1 MDLTQFFQEAVNYA
15 SAIKLL
21 EFAGLVFGLLCVW
34 FLIKQNILTWP
45 AGILYVL
52 ISFVIFIQAKL
63 YADFVLHIFFLVL
76 NIYGW
81 YYWVRPR
88 EDSTQGVPVTNTRGS
103 VMLVLLF
110 VSTAG
115 IYLSGRLLTEFTD
128 ASLPYWDSTTSVL
141 SIAAMW
147 LTAKKKIEN
156 WIIWLVVD
164 ILATGI
170 YYYKGLY
177 FYCILYLVYIGM
189 AVAGYI
195 TWRKSQTLT
204 LASA

>member
-1 MDLTQFFQEAVNYA
+1 MDIGSFLNEIIAYA
-15 SAIKLL
+15 SGLKLL
-21 EFAGLVFGLLCVW
+21 ELAGLVFGLLCVW

-45 AGILYVL
+45 MGIIYVI

-63 YADFVLHIFFLVL
+63 YADFVLHIFFLIL

-81 YYWVRPR
+81 YNWAGPVNNTA
-88 EDSTQGVPVTNTRGS
+88 SQLPVTRVKGLHLAGL
-103 VMLVLLF
+103 LVLSIIGII
-110 VSTAG
+110 VSG
-115 IYLSGRLLTEFTD
+115 KLLVGFTD
-128 ASLPYWDSTTSVL
+128 ASIPYWDSTTSIL
-141 SIAAMW
+141 SVTAMW

-156 WIIWLVVD
+156 WVLWLVVD
-164 ILATGI
+164 VLATGI

-195 TWRKSQTLT
+195 SWRRSMNMT
-204 LASA
+204 